1 MAESLEK
8 IINDLADCC
17 YIYGNHFN
25 PFLTVEENRKAFVAE
40 AVERIRAVIASEI
53 SKDNNSDEV
62 IHVQV

>member
-1 MAESLEK
+1 MAESLED

-17 YIYGNHFN
+17 YIYGNRFN

-40 AVERIRAVIASEI
+40 AVDRIRAAMAAEI
-53 SKDNNSDEV
+53 SKDCTTNEV